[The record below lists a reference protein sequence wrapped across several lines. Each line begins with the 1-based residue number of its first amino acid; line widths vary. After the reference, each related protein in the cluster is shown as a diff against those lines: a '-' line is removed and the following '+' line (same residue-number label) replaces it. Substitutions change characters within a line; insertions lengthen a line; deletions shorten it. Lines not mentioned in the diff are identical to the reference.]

1 MAKVVSTQTISMD
14 VIKKLREKT
23 GAGVMDAK
31 KALEESR
38 GDMKKAEAWI
48 LAKGI
53 ARAEK
58 KADREAKQG
67 MIATYSH
74 MGGRI
79 STLVE
84 LNCETDFV
92 ARTQDFQDLGHELA
106 MQVASM
112 NPNSVEELLKQEYIR
127 NPKLSIRDFVKSV
140 AGKVGENI
148 VVTRLARFAVGESST
163 PQS

>member
-112 NPNSVEELLKQEYIR
+112 GDKDFEKQDFIKDPSKKVEDLIKEVIAKT
-127 NPKLSIRDFVKSV
+127 
-140 AGKVGENI
+140 GENSRI
-148 VVTRLARFAVGESST
+148 GRVFRVELGQPAKS
-163 PQS
+163 

>member
-92 ARTQDFQDLGHELA
+92 ARNELFRELA
-106 MQVASM
+106 HNLALQVASM
-112 NPNSVEELLKQEYIR
+112 GAKGSQDLLEQEYIKD
-127 NPKLSIRDFVKSV
+127 PTKKIGDLVKEVV
-140 AGKVGENI
+140 AKTGENI
-148 VVTRLARFAVGESST
+148 RVGRVFRVELGKE
-163 PQS
+163 